1 MAFAGQGEGSKEAY
15 DPCVPPMLSGE
26 PIAGIAQNIQLA
38 VTPVFLL
45 TAIGAILNVLISRLG
60 RVVDRA
66 RALED
71 QLTRPGRSADAGQS
85 EEQQRIALAD
95 LSVLDRRMGAV
106 NLAIALCTASAF
118 LVCIVISILFVG
130 EFADFDWAQA
140 VIWVF
145 LAALALLAGG
155 LGLFLV
161 EIRIALTS
169 VRVRAGLLGDRRSR
183 TGRLR

>member
-1 MAFAGQGEGSKEAY
+1 M
-15 DPCVPPMLSGE
+15 GE

-45 TAIGAILNVLISRLG
+45 TAIGAILNVLITRLG

-71 QLTRPGRSADAGQS
+71 DLMGPGTGQTD
-85 EEQQRIALAD
+85 ERRLVALAD

-118 LVCIVISILFVG
+118 LVCIVIAILFVG
-130 EFADFDWAQA
+130 ELVDLAWATA
-140 VIWVF
+140 VVWVF
-145 LAALALLAGG
+145 LAALTLLAGG

-169 VRVRAGLLGDRRSR
+169 VRVRAVLLAQAKPPARRGAR
-183 TGRLR
+183 EA

>member
-1 MAFAGQGEGSKEAY
+1 M
-15 DPCVPPMLSGE
+15 GE

-45 TAIGAILNVLISRLG
+45 TAIGAILNVLITRLG

-71 QLTRPGRSADAGQS
+71 ELMGPGIDQTDER
-85 EEQQRIALAD
+85 RLVALAD

-118 LVCIVISILFVG
+118 LVCIVIAILFVG
-130 EFADFDWAQA
+130 ELVNLAWATA
-140 VIWVF
+140 VVWFF
-145 LAALALLAGG
+145 LAALVLLAGG
-155 LGLFLV
+155 LGLFLA

-169 VRVRAGLLGDRRSR
+169 VRVRAVLLAQARPPAKKGRREA
-183 TGRLR
+183 